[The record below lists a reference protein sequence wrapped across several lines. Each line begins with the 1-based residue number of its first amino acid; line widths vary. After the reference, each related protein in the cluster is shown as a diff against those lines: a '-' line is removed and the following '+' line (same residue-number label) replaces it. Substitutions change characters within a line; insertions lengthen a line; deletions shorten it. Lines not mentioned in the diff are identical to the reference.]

1 MEKKN
6 GPWTIKNTE
15 KVHENDFFT
24 VYRDSVIQP
33 DGKDGSYG
41 IVDFP
46 PGIGVLPVDDDGNVY
61 LVKQFRYAVGRM
73 SLEVLAGSIENGE
86 EPLESAKREAKEEVG
101 IEAETWTDFGQVD
114 LDTTIVKNVVN
125 FFLAQR
131 LKIGKPER
139 EGTEDR
145 HHWCVPNARERYRL
159 ARSADRASLESHHL
173 SYGPLQD
180 AREGSSQPSRTVEDR
195 RPAPPSA

>member
-24 VYRDSVIQP
+24 VYRDDVVQP

-41 IVDFP
+41 VVDFP
-46 PGIGVLPVDDDGNVY
+46 PGVGVLPIDDEGNVY
-61 LVKQFRYAVGRM
+61 LVKQFRYAVGRV
-73 SLEVLAGSIENGE
+73 SLEILAGSVEDGE

-101 IEAETWTDFGQVD
+101 VEAEKWTDFGTID

-125 FFLAQR
+125 FFIAEN
-131 LKIGKPER
+131 LKIGESKR
-139 EGTEDR
+139 EDTEEIETVKMKLSEAVGKVMNGEIT
-145 HHWCVPNARERYRL
+145 HSISCVLILKAARKY
-159 ARSADRASLESHHL
+159 
-173 SYGPLQD
+173 QI
-180 AREGSSQPSRTVEDR
+180 
-195 RPAPPSA
+195 

>member
-15 KVHENDFFT
+15 NVYENDFFT

-41 IVDFP
+41 IVAFP

-73 SLEVLAGSIENGE
+73 SLEVLAGSIEKGE

-125 FFLAQR
+125 FFLAEK
-131 LKIGKPER
+131 LKVGKPER
-139 EGTEDR
+139 EGTEQIETVKMKLSEAVEKVSTGEIT
-145 HHWCVPNARERYRL
+145 HAISCVLILKAARKMMN
-159 ARSADRASLESHHL
+159 
-173 SYGPLQD
+173 
-180 AREGSSQPSRTVEDR
+180 
-195 RPAPPSA
+195 